1 MATRLPASQHTREE
15 LTALIEGR
23 LSTASA
29 KDELVKLATRLIVEE
44 ALEGEAGD
52 ALGREYYEHGAQPGQ
67 GYRNGYRTG
76 RLKTAEGLMDYSAP
90 QIAGRDEPFRSAI
103 REHLKGHTQG
113 LEDLA
118 IEMLARGLSVRDIE
132 DAFKDETGRLLL
144 SKTAVSQLGERLW
157 EDYRAFTQR
166 DLSEYE
172 NTYLFVDG
180 IAERLRPGA
189 KREPVLA
196 AWGFTIEG
204 RRVLLHM
211 MAGSKED
218 AETVTAFFEDMKRRG
233 LNDPLLVTSD
243 GAAGIIKAIEVC
255 FPRAARQRCLAHRM
269 RNLAAKVPEDV
280 WPDFKVRAQAAYQAP
295 SRAIAR
301 ELAAGVVAD
310 YGRKYD
316 SAVACFMDDFEA
328 CIAHLRFPVTH
339 RRAIRT
345 TNLLERL
352 FVEERRRLKIIP
364 NAFGER
370 AVLKLMFGALIRA
383 AERWRSIKV
392 TEFEHRQI
400 TAVRTEL
407 DQEYETQVGLKTQ
420 PSKDAAQVK
429 ISSSSRT

>member
-1 MATRLPASQHTREE
+1 M
-15 LTALIEGR
+15 
-23 LSTASA
+23 
-29 KDELVKLATRLIVEE
+29 
-44 ALEGEAGD
+44 
-52 ALGREYYEHGAQPGQ
+52 
-67 GYRNGYRTG
+67 
-76 RLKTAEGLMDYSAP
+76 
-90 QIAGRDEPFRSAI
+90 
-103 REHLKGHTQG
+103 
-113 LEDLA
+113 
-118 IEMLARGLSVRDIE
+118 
-132 DAFKDETGRLLL
+132 
-144 SKTAVSQLGERLW
+144 QLGERLW
-157 EDYRAFTQR
+157 EDYQAFAMR

-172 NTYLFVDG
+172 ITYLFVDG
-180 IAERLRPGA
+180 IAERLRPGC

-243 GAAGIIKAIEVC
+243 GAPGIIKAIEVC

-383 AERWRSIKV
+383 AERWRSLKV

-400 TAVRTEL
+400 TAVRKEL
-407 DQEYETQVGLKTQ
+407 DQEYEAQVGLKIQLKGCGPGENIQQSSDLTCA
-420 PSKDAAQVK
+420 DAPDVLRKGPQFGAFLPAALMYFFSGKPRYFYSGVD
-429 ISSSSRT
+429 SRPQGRATFGFWVVALTSLC